1 MYKNKCKVHTIIMT
15 TTIKLIIL
23 LNVLVGFHYI
33 KMKVSS
39 SSAAVYVWLSY
50 LPYNYM

>member
-15 TTIKLIIL
+15 TIIKLIIL

-33 KMKVSS
+33 KIKVSS
-39 SSAAVYVWLSY
+39 SSVYVWLSY